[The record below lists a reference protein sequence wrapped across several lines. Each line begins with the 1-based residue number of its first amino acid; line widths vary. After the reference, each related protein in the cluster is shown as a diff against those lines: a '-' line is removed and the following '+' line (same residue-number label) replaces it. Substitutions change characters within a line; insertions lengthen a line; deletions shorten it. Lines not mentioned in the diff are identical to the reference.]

1 MLSTKF
7 STNPESFIKFG
18 RGRRIDLATSH
29 GYTHIAR
36 KCETR
41 CIFWYIHLDQH
52 IRFEALENRLE
63 KQSDVFVY
71 YNVRS
76 HLDRNEENF

>member
-29 GYTHIAR
+29 GYTHIR
-36 KCETR
+36 MIDSFRNYFHDIISGGKS
-41 CIFWYIHLDQH
+41 QH
-52 IRFEALENRLE
+52 TGESA
-63 KQSDVFVY
+63 
-71 YNVRS
+71 
-76 HLDRNEENF
+76 